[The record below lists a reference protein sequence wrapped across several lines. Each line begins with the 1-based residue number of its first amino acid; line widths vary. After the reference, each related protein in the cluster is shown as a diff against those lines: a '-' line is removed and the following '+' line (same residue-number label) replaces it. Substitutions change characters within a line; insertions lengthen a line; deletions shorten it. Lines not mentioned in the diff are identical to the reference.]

1 MIFFREGLLRQ
12 RHGFGENELHRGARG
27 ARVGRRRR
35 AHSVEESSERDGRR
49 VHRRQ
54 HLEVKRVRTACRPI
68 ALQAHAHDGQERGD
82 DRRVRLQL
90 CQHGQNAINLGL
102 HLSAVLH
109 SRNTV
114 GGVSWLPAELFDLS
128 AA

>member
-1 MIFFREGLLRQ
+1 M
-12 RHGFGENELHRGARG
+12 
-27 ARVGRRRR
+27 
-35 AHSVEESSERDGRR
+35 
-49 VHRRQ
+49 
-54 HLEVKRVRTACRPI
+54 RTACRPI

-82 DRRVRLQL
+82 EFDFNFATI
-90 CQHGQNAINLGL
+90 GQNAINLGL

-114 GGVSWLPAELFDLS
+114 GGVSWLPAELFDLN